1 MYSFKLSIDGDIKLD
16 IFRKM
21 VRIRSF
27 ENEARRLVGEGL
39 IPARFGFYTGQ
50 EAVAVGVC
58 AHLLPGDQIGST
70 HRALGHLIAKGCDP
84 RRLMAELCGR
94 RAGFNGGKAGSYHVF
109 DLSTGS
115 LGANG
120 IVGGSVPMVAGY
132 ALAHQIKGDSGV
144 AVAFYGEGASNQGG
158 VQETLNLAACWGL
171 PMVFVC
177 ENSSPEVQRMLGHE
191 IDYPQLS
198 IEDVSVRSTA
208 YGMPGS
214 SHLGWDVEEVY
225 AAARGAIRRAREG
238 GGPTLLEFKVH
249 QIEGNLEGRLEA
261 IEEERQWCPIAGF
274 REALMREGILTPEA
288 EARILYEEARMMR
301 EAVEF
306 AMRSPSPE
314 PREALTGVFPGGN

>member
-1 MYSFKLSIDGDIKLD
+1 LSIDRETKLSLY
-16 IFRKM
+16 RRM
-21 VRIRSF
+21 VRIRTF

-58 AHLLPGDQIGST
+58 AHLSPADEIGST

-94 RAGFNGGKAGSYHVF
+94 RAGLNGGKAGPYHVF
-109 DLSTGS
+109 DPSTGS

-132 ALAHQIKGDSGV
+132 ALAHQIRGDGGV

-158 VQETLNLAACWGL
+158 VQETLNLAACWSL

-191 IDYPQLS
+191 IDYPQLN
-198 IEDVSVRSTA
+198 IEDVSVRSAA

-214 SHLGWDVEEVY
+214 SHVGWDVEEVY
-225 AAARGAIRRAREG
+225 AAAGASIRRAREG

-261 IEEERQWCPIAGF
+261 REEERRWCPIADF
-274 REALMREGILTPEA
+274 REALTREGILTPEA
-288 EARILYEEARMMR
+288 EARMLDEEARMMR
-301 EAVEF
+301 EAAEF
-306 AMRSPSPE
+306 AMRSPPPE
-314 PREALTGVFPGGN
+314 PREAFKGVFPEVG